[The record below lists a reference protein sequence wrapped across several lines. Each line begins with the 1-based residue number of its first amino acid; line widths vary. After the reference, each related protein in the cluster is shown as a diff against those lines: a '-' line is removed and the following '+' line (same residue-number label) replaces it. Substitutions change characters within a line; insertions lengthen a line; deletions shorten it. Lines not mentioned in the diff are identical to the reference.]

1 MWLIK
6 SVSLDYSEL
15 RWLALLRTSL
25 HMSHDPIPKRTHVSI
40 IKTHNETNFI
50 LIENKFLLTSPS
62 LYKFINNIN
71 KMTHNI
77 QVNYN

>member
-15 RWLALLRTSL
+15 RTGLY
-25 HMSHDPIPKRTHVSI
+25 MSHDPIPKRTRVSI

-50 LIENKFLLTSPS
+50 LIGDKFLLTSPS
-62 LYKFINNIN
+62 LYKYNNNIN

>member
-1 MWLIK
+1 
-6 SVSLDYSEL
+6 
-15 RWLALLRTSL
+15 
-25 HMSHDPIPKRTHVSI
+25 MSHDPIPKRTHVSI